1 MSGIKAPVSPVV
13 DKGRAVIGA
22 AIAASLL
29 GFYGSTAAWGQVK
42 EQPEALVTA
51 SRLGDGISGAPVTVI
66 TAEQLR
72 ASPQR
77 TIPDI
82 LALEAGIQTR
92 DLFGATAGARQ
103 TVDMRGFGATGVQNT
118 LILLDGR
125 RLNDIDNGPVDWA
138 SIPQDSIERIEII
151 RGNAGA
157 VLYGNGAVGGVINII
172 TRKPK
177 PGTRRVRL
185 GGGIGSNEYYELSAR
200 GEDATGPLAV
210 RIEASR
216 IESDG
221 YRTNNDLKQS
231 SVLID
236 ATRRTDQGEAYVQ
249 LSFDDQA
256 LGLPGG
262 RLVDKNQG
270 INLLESARTGAATPR
285 DRSEQNGIRAFAGLT
300 RELSPGVELAADF
313 GIRVKDL
320 ETTTDFQHVDAVL
333 RTYSL
338 TPRLILEQT
347 VLDRRTNATIGVDYF
362 LSDYDQDRSN
372 GLSAPANQRY
382 DVKQQVIAVY
392 GQGTVAITDRTDV
405 TLGARSEWVS
415 VDAGLLINKAAPGGD
430 FLSPAAALNEWGRK
444 TAFTAGIEHALL
456 DPLTLFGRVGQSVRL
471 PTVDERTST
480 ISGAFDLQ
488 PQVSR
493 DAESGFRVDAGP
505 VFWQT
510 SAYAMDIKHELHF
523 NPEGQGC
530 SGGSCFGANNNYDR
544 TRRYGIENSLAAQ
557 VTDTVSVRSGVA
569 YTIAKF
575 GPGPFDGN
583 DIPLV
588 ADWTASG
595 VVVWQIVP
603 DLLRASATASFVG
616 ARRMENDER
625 NFQPKL
631 GSTTVFDVGLSG
643 EWQGLAWSAQV
654 NNLFDEDV
662 IAYAV
667 ASGGTLNRY
676 NAYPLPGREFLVR
689 ASMEF

>member
-1 MSGIKAPVSPVV
+1 MSGVKVSGLPAV
-13 DKGRAVIGA
+13 DKRWAVIGA
-22 AIAASLL
+22 AIAASMI
-29 GFYGSTAAWGQVK
+29 GFYGSAASGQVN

-51 SRLGDGISGAPVTVI
+51 SRLGEGIAGASVTVI

-77 TIPDI
+77 TIPEI

-92 DLFGATAGARQ
+92 DLFGSTAGARQ
-103 TVDMRGFGATGVQNT
+103 TIDMRGFGATGVQNT

-138 SIPQDSIERIEII
+138 SIPQESIERIEVI

-172 TRKPK
+172 THKPK

-185 GGGIGSNEYYELSAR
+185 GGGVGTNEYYELTAL
-200 GEDATGPLAV
+200 GEHASGPLAV
-210 RIEASR
+210 RIDASR

-221 YRTNNDLKQS
+221 HRTNNDLKQS
-231 SVLID
+231 SFLFD
-236 ATRRTDQGEAYVQ
+236 ATRRTDNGEAYIQ
-249 LSFDDQA
+249 LGFDDQA

-285 DRSEQNGIRAFAGLT
+285 DRSEQNGIRTFAGLT

-313 GIRVKDL
+313 GVRIKDL
-320 ETTTDFQHVDAVL
+320 ETTTDSQHVDAVL

-338 TPRLILEQT
+338 TPRLIFERT
-347 VLDRRTNATIGVDYF
+347 VLERRTNTTVGVDYF

-372 GLSAPANQRY
+372 GLSSPANRRY

-392 GQGTVAITDRTDV
+392 GQGTVAVTERTDV
-405 TLGARSEWVS
+405 TLGARSEWVG
-415 VDAGLLINKAAPGGD
+415 VDAGVLVNKAAPGGS
-430 FLSPAAALNEWGRK
+430 FLSPTAALHEWDRK
-444 TAFTAGIEHALL
+444 TAFTAGVEHALL

-480 ISGAFDLQ
+480 ISGAFGLE

-493 DAESGFRVDAGP
+493 DAEAGFRVDAGP
-505 VFWQT
+505 ALWQT

-530 SGGSCFGANNNYDR
+530 SGGSCFGANSNYDR

-557 VTDTVSVRSGVA
+557 LSDAVSVRSGVA
-569 YTIAKF
+569 YTMAQF
-575 GPGPFDGN
+575 GAGPFEGK

-595 VVVWQIVP
+595 GVIWQIVP
-603 DLLRASATASFVG
+603 ELLRASATVSFVG

-631 GSTTVFDVGLSG
+631 GSTTVFDLGFSG
-643 EWQGLAWSAQV
+643 EWQNLGWSAQV

-667 ASGGTLNRY
+667 ASGGTRNRY
-676 NAYPLPGREFLVR
+676 NAYPLPGREFLLR
-689 ASMEF
+689 TSMEF